1 MQVLYSIDQLPY
13 NQATVATI
21 GTFDGVHQG
30 HREVIRQLKE
40 EGKQFGLQTLL
51 ITFDPH
57 PRIIL
62 KKDADEL
69 RLLSNPQEKIDIFQ
83 ELSIDFLLI
92 LPFTYEFSQTT
103 ARDFIQ
109 NYLIDKL
116 HVQRMVIGYDHHFGR
131 MDGGFTEVGQLLLS
145 MGVAVTRIAEKDV
158 AQLTVS
164 STKIRSA
171 IENGDLEMANKL
183 LGYPYRI
190 CGTVIHGQEVGR
202 TLGYPTANILL
213 HFAMKLLPKNGVYVV
228 AVNHNQLIYRGIM
241 NIGTRPTFGLTEKSI
256 EVHLFNFDQDLYG
269 EYLQLQVLHR
279 VRDEKAFLDTHEL
292 KLQIQK
298 DAEYAQGYFEATD

>member
-1 MQVLYSIDQLPY
+1 MQVLYSIDQLPF

-69 RLLSNPQEKIDIFQ
+69 RLLSNPQEKIDILK

-145 MGVAVTRIAEKDV
+145 IGMAVTRIAEKDV

-298 DAEYAQGYFEATD
+298 DAEYAQGYFDATD

>member
-1 MQVLYSIDQLPY
+1 LQVLYSIDQLPY

>member
-1 MQVLYSIDQLPY
+1 LQVLYSIDQLPF

-145 MGVAVTRIAEKDV
+145 IGMAVTRIAEKDV

-298 DAEYAQGYFEATD
+298 DAEYAQGYFDATD

>member
-1 MQVLYSIDQLPY
+1 MQVLYSIDQLPF

-69 RLLSNPQEKIDIFQ
+69 RLLSNPQEKIDILK

>member
-1 MQVLYSIDQLPY
+1 LQVLYSIDQLPF

-69 RLLSNPQEKIDIFQ
+69 RLLSNPQEKIDILK
-83 ELSIDFLLI
+83 ELGIDFLLI

-145 MGVAVTRIAEKDV
+145 IGMAVTRIAEKDV

-298 DAEYAQGYFEATD
+298 DAEYAQGYFDATD

>member
-1 MQVLYSIDQLPY
+1 LQVLYSIDQLPF

-69 RLLSNPQEKIDIFQ
+69 RLLSNPQEKIDILK